1 MSGARALLAAA
12 LAAALLP
19 GCAVALLGA
28 AGGAAY
34 MAIEDRRSSS
44 TQIDDKELE
53 LRAASR
59 IEERLGDKAHVNV
72 SSYNRAVLITGEV
85 PDENARIEAERIA
98 QALPNVRAVSNE
110 LQVGELSS
118 LGARTNDSAITTKVK
133 ARLLDSKR
141 VNPLHVKVIT
151 EAAVVYLMGVV
162 TEAEAEEAVEVAR
175 TTGGVRKV
183 VKLFE
188 YCSPA
193 DEMCKPRTAS
203 PERTKPPA

>member
-1 MSGARALLAAA
+1 MIAVRWALAASVVLLQGCAAA
-12 LAAALLP
+12 LV
-19 GCAVALLGA
+19 GV

-59 IEERLGDKAHVNV
+59 IEQRFGDKAHINV
-72 SSYNRAVLITGEV
+72 TSFNRALLITGEV
-85 PDENARIEAERIA
+85 PDEGARAEIEQIA
-98 QALPNVRAVSNE
+98 KELPNVRTVTNDALVAE
-110 LQVGELSS
+110 VSS

-133 ARLLDSKR
+133 GRLLDSKR
-141 VNPLHVKVIT
+141 VNPLHVKVVT
-151 EAAVVYLMGVV
+151 EAAVVYLLGVV
-162 TEAEAEEAVEVAR
+162 TEGEAEEAVEVAR

-188 YCSPA
+188 YCSTA
-193 DEMCKPRTAS
+193 DEMCKPRSKA

>member
-1 MSGARALLAAA
+1 MIAGRWVLVANVVLLQGCAAA
-12 LAAALLP
+12 LV
-19 GCAVALLGA
+19 GVAGS
-28 AGGAAY
+28 AAY

-59 IEERLGDKAHVNV
+59 IEQRLGDRSHINV
-72 SSYNRAVLITGEV
+72 TSFNRAILITGEV
-85 PDENARIEAERIA
+85 PDEAARAEIEQIVKE
-98 QALPNVRAVSNE
+98 LPNVRTVTNDALVAAV
-110 LQVGELSS
+110 SS

-133 ARLLDSKR
+133 GRLLDSKR
-141 VNPLHVKVIT
+141 VNPLHVKVVT
-151 EAAVVYLMGVV
+151 EAAVVYLLGVV

-188 YCSPA
+188 YCSTA
-193 DEMCKPRTAS
+193 DEMCKPRSKA

>member
-1 MSGARALLAAA
+1 MIARRWLVVANVVLLQGCAAA
-12 LAAALLP
+12 LV
-19 GCAVALLGA
+19 GV

-59 IEERLGDKAHVNV
+59 IEQRLGDKAHVNV
-72 SSYNRAVLITGEV
+72 TSFNRAILITGEV
-85 PDENARIEAERIA
+85 PDEAARAEIEQIVKE
-98 QALPNVRAVSNE
+98 LPNVRAVTNDALVAE
-110 LQVGELSS
+110 VSS

-133 ARLLDSKR
+133 GRLLDSKR
-141 VNPLHVKVIT
+141 VNPLHVKVVT
-151 EAAVVYLMGVV
+151 EGAVVYLLGVV

-188 YCSPA
+188 YCSTA
-193 DEMCKPRTAS
+193 DEMCKPRSKA